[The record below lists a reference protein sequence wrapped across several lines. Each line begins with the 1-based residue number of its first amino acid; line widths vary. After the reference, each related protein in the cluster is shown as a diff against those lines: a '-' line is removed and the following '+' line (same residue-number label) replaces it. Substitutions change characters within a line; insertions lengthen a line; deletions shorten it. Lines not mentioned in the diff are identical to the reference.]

1 MMSQKIQI
9 DGVEHDLDSLSQEAK
24 GILEKLRHTD
34 KQIQDITNLC
44 ALLTRAKKSYIQDLK
59 REMIEGKS
67 GVDIA
72 SLFD

>member
-1 MMSQKIQI
+1 MSQKINI
-9 DGVEHDLDSLSQEAK
+9 DGVEYDFESLSPEAK
-24 GILEKLRHTD
+24 AVLEKLQHTD
-34 KQIQDITNLC
+34 TQIQDNKNLS
-44 ALLTRAKKSYIQDLK
+44 ALLTRAKNGYISDLK

>member
-1 MMSQKIQI
+1 MSQKINI
-9 DGVEHDLDSLSQEAK
+9 DGVEYDFESLSPEAK
-24 GILEKLRHTD
+24 AIIEKLQHTD
-34 KQIQDITNLC
+34 TQIQDNKNLS
-44 ALLTRAKKSYIQDLK
+44 ALLTRAKNSYIHELK

>member
-1 MMSQKIQI
+1 MSQKINI
-9 DGVEHDLDSLSQEAK
+9 DGVEYDFESLSPEAK
-24 GILEKLRHTD
+24 AILEKLQHTD
-34 KQIQDITNLC
+34 SQIQDKKNIS
-44 ALLTRAKKSYIQDLK
+44 ALFIRAKNSYVHELK

>member
-1 MMSQKIQI
+1 MSQKINI
-9 DGVEHDLDSLSQEAK
+9 GDVEYDLESLSQEAK
-24 GILEKLRHTD
+24 AIIEKLQHTD
-34 KQIQDITNLC
+34 AQIQDKKNLN
-44 ALLTRAKKSYIQDLK
+44 ALFIRAKNSYVHELK

>member
-1 MMSQKIQI
+1 MSQKINI
-9 DGVEHDLDSLSQEAK
+9 DGVEYDFESLNPEAK
-24 GILEKLRHTD
+24 AILEKLQHTET
-34 KQIQDITNLC
+34 QIQDKQNLS
-44 ALLTRAKKSYIQDLK
+44 ALLTRAKNSYVQELK

>member
-1 MMSQKIQI
+1 MSQKINV
-9 DGVEHDLDSLSQEAK
+9 DGVEYDFESLSPEAK
-24 GILEKLRHTD
+24 AILEKLQHTD
-34 KQIQDITNLC
+34 TQIQDNKNLS
-44 ALLTRAKKSYIQDLK
+44 ALLTRAKNSYIHELK

>member
-1 MMSQKIQI
+1 MPQKINI
-9 DGVEHDLDSLSQEAK
+9 DGVEYDFESLSQEAK
-24 GILEKLRHTD
+24 AIFEKLQHTD
-34 KQIQDITNLC
+34 QQILDKKNLS
-44 ALLTRAKKSYIQDLK
+44 ALLTRAKNSYVHELK

>member
-1 MMSQKIQI
+1 MAKKINIDGIEYDLDNLSQTVKAVLEKIQHA
-9 DGVEHDLDSLSQEAK
+9 D
-24 GILEKLRHTD
+24 T
-34 KQIQDITNLC
+34 QIQEMTNLYNV
-44 ALLTRAKKSYIQDLK
+44 LTCAKKSYIRELK

>member
-1 MMSQKIQI
+1 MSQKINV
-9 DGVEHDLDSLSQEAK
+9 DGVEYDFESLSPGAK
-24 GILEKLRHTD
+24 AILEKLEHTET
-34 KQIQDITNLC
+34 QIQDNKNLS
-44 ALLTRAKKSYIQDLK
+44 ALLTRAKNSYIHELK

>member
-1 MMSQKIQI
+1 MSQKINI
-9 DGVEHDLDSLSQEAK
+9 DGVEYDFESLSPEAK
-24 GILEKLRHTD
+24 AILEKLQHTD
-34 KQIQDITNLC
+34 TQIQDNKNLS
-44 ALLTRAKKSYIQDLK
+44 ALLTRAKNSYVHELK

>member
-1 MMSQKIQI
+1 MSQKINI
-9 DGVEHDLDSLSQEAK
+9 DGVEYDFEGLSPEAK
-24 GILEKLRHTD
+24 AILEKLQHTD
-34 KQIQDITNLC
+34 TQIQDTTNLC
-44 ALLTRAKKSYIQDLK
+44 ALLARAKKSYIQELK

>member
-1 MMSQKIQI
+1 MSQKINI
-9 DGVEHDLDSLSQEAK
+9 DGVEYDFESLSPGAK
-24 GILEKLRHTD
+24 AILEKLEHTET
-34 KQIQDITNLC
+34 QIQDKQNLS
-44 ALLTRAKKSYIQDLK
+44 ALLTRAKNSYIRELK

>member
-1 MMSQKIQI
+1 MPQKVNI
-9 DGVEHDLDSLSQEAK
+9 DGVEYDFESLSPEAK
-24 GILEKLRHTD
+24 AILEKLQHTD
-34 KQIQDITNLC
+34 TQIQDNKNLS
-44 ALLTRAKKSYIQDLK
+44 ALLTRAKNSYVHELK

>member
-1 MMSQKIQI
+1 MSQKINI
-9 DGVEHDLDSLSQEAK
+9 DGVEYDFESLNPEAK
-24 GILEKLRHTD
+24 AILEKLQHTET
-34 KQIQDITNLC
+34 QIQDKQNLS
-44 ALLTRAKKSYIQDLK
+44 ALLTRAKNSYIQELK

>member
-1 MMSQKIQI
+1 MAQKINV
-9 DGVEHDLDSLSQEAK
+9 DGVEYDFESLSPEAK
-24 GILEKLRHTD
+24 VISEKIKHTET
-34 KQIQDITNLC
+34 QIQDKQNLS
-44 ALLTRAKKSYIQDLK
+44 ALLTRAKNSYIHELK

>member
-1 MMSQKIQI
+1 MPQKVNI
-9 DGVEHDLDSLSQEAK
+9 DGVEYDFESLSPEAK
-24 GILEKLRHTD
+24 AILEKLQHTET
-34 KQIQDITNLC
+34 QIQDKQNLG
-44 ALLTRAKKSYIQDLK
+44 ALLTRAKNSYIQELK

>member
-1 MMSQKIQI
+1 MSQKINV
-9 DGVEHDLDSLSQEAK
+9 DGVEYDFESLSPEAK
-24 GILEKLRHTD
+24 AILEKIQHTET
-34 KQIQDITNLC
+34 QIQDKQNLN
-44 ALLTRAKKSYIQDLK
+44 ALLTRSKNSYIHELK

>member
-1 MMSQKIQI
+1 MSQKINI
-9 DGVEHDLDSLSQEAK
+9 DGVEYDFESLSPEAK
-24 GILEKLRHTD
+24 AILEKLEHTET
-34 KQIQDITNLC
+34 QIQDNKNLS
-44 ALLTRAKKSYIQDLK
+44 ALLTRAKNSYIHELK

>member
-1 MMSQKIQI
+1 MSQKINI
-9 DGVEHDLDSLSQEAK
+9 DGVEYDFESLSPEAK
-24 GILEKLRHTD
+24 AILEKLQHTD
-34 KQIQDITNLC
+34 TQIQDKQNLS
-44 ALLTRAKKSYIQDLK
+44 ALLKRAKNSYVHELK

>member
-1 MMSQKIQI
+1 MSQKINI
-9 DGVEHDLDSLSQEAK
+9 DGVEYDFESLSQKAK
-24 GILEKLRHTD
+24 DILEKLQHTD
-34 KQIQDITNLC
+34 TQIQDKKNLS
-44 ALLTRAKKSYIQDLK
+44 ALLTRAKNSYVHELK

>member
-1 MMSQKIQI
+1 MSQKINV
-9 DGVEHDLDSLSQEAK
+9 DGVEYDFESLSPGAK
-24 GILEKLRHTD
+24 AILEKLQHTD
-34 KQIQDITNLC
+34 KQIQDTTNLC
-44 ALLTRAKKSYIQDLK
+44 ALLTRAKKSYIQELK

>member
-1 MMSQKIQI
+1 MAKKINIDGIEYNLDNLSQTVKSVLEKIQNA
-9 DGVEHDLDSLSQEAK
+9 D
-24 GILEKLRHTD
+24 T
-34 KQIQDITNLC
+34 QIQEMTNLYNV
-44 ALLTRAKKSYIQDLK
+44 LTRAKKSYIRELK

>member
-1 MMSQKIQI
+1 MSQKINI
-9 DGVEHDLDSLSQEAK
+9 DGVEYDFESLSPEAK
-24 GILEKLRHTD
+24 AILEKLQHTD
-34 KQIQDITNLC
+34 TQIQDNKNLS
-44 ALLTRAKKSYIQDLK
+44 ALLTRAKNSYFHELK

>member
-1 MMSQKIQI
+1 MSQKINV
-9 DGVEHDLDSLSQEAK
+9 DGVEYDFESLSPEAK
-24 GILEKLRHTD
+24 AILEKIQHTET
-34 KQIQDITNLC
+34 QIQDKQNLS
-44 ALLTRAKKSYIQDLK
+44 ALLTRSKNSYIRELK

>member
-1 MMSQKIQI
+1 MSQKINV
-9 DGVEHDLDSLSQEAK
+9 DGVEYDFESLSPEAK
-24 GILEKLRHTD
+24 AVLEKLQHTD
-34 KQIQDITNLC
+34 TQIQDNKNLS
-44 ALLTRAKKSYIQDLK
+44 ALLTRAKNSYIHELK

>member
-1 MMSQKIQI
+1 MSQKINI
-9 DGVEHDLDSLSQEAK
+9 DGVEYDFESLSPEAK
-24 GILEKLRHTD
+24 AILEKLQHTD
-34 KQIQDITNLC
+34 TQIQDNKNLS
-44 ALLTRAKKSYIQDLK
+44 ALLTRAKNSYVRELK

>member
-1 MMSQKIQI
+1 MSQKINV
-9 DGVEHDLDSLSQEAK
+9 DGVEYDFESLSPAAK
-24 GILEKLRHTD
+24 AILEKIQHTETLIQD
-34 KQIQDITNLC
+34 KQNLS
-44 ALLTRAKKSYIQDLK
+44 ALLTRSKNSYIHELK

>member
-1 MMSQKIQI
+1 MSQKINV
-9 DGVEHDLDSLSQEAK
+9 DGVEYDFESLSPEAK
-24 GILEKLRHTD
+24 AILEKIQHTET
-34 KQIQDITNLC
+34 QIQDKQNLS
-44 ALLTRAKKSYIQDLK
+44 ALLTRSKNSYIQELK